1 MWTWLVLCRGPRI
14 DFWGQSLFPSPFLA
28 PSPPSRS
35 LSARCHPFGCL
46 VLLTSGDTNDA
57 EMHPS
62 SNIVVEGCPSS
73 PICTPWGLMGR
84 PL

>member
-1 MWTWLVLCRGPRI
+1 MWTWLILCPGSTSGANLSFLPPFWLPLLRLGLSLPAAAPLDVL
-14 DFWGQSLFPSPFLA
+14 
-28 PSPPSRS
+28 
-35 LSARCHPFGCL
+35 L